1 MQGRQNLGSR
11 AREMNTLGVGGE
23 GSRTGEKEVE
33 LQCSRNKS
41 LI

>member
-11 AREMNTLGVGGE
+11 AREMNVGGE
-23 GSRTGEKEVE
+23 GSRIGEKEVE
-33 LQCSRNKS
+33 LQCRRNKS